1 MDLKPFYK
9 TFFKKQSVRSE
20 SETYE
25 FLGTLKVRKLS
36 KGHRCLC
43 ERGITKKDLCN
54 SLKGMHNNKS
64 LGNDGLTKEFYENF
78 WNHIKET
85 YFNSIR
91 GTKLQNLLTISQRLA
106 IIKSIVKKD
115 RNKRLIKN
123 WRLISLLNVDIKILS
138 KALLQKLKENLP
150 SLIILGSS
158 SLYEK

>member
-1 MDLKPFYK
+1 M
-9 TFFKKQSVRSE
+9 Q
-20 SETYE
+20 
-25 FLGTLKVRKLS
+25 
-36 KGHRCLC
+36 
-43 ERGITKKDLCN
+43 
-54 SLKGMHNNKS
+54 NNKS

-106 IIKSIVKKD
+106 IIKLIVKKD

-150 SLIILGSS
+150 SLISS
-158 SLYEK
+158 DQAAYMKNRHIFESGRIISDINRNCKIK